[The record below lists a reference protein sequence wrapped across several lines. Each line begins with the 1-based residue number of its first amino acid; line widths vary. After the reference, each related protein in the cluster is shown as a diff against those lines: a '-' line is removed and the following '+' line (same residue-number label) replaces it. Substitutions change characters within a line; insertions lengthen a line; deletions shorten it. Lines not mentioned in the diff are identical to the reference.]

1 MKIINKLKN
10 KFNVHSKKELFAL
23 VWQFFKF
30 GLVGI
35 SNTLISLA
43 VYYILVAFGVNY
55 ILANTMGFLIS
66 VINAF
71 FWNYRYVFKDK
82 TETSI
87 PKSFTKVFLTYGISF
102 LVSTVLIW
110 FMVDI
115 LHISE
120 WIAPLIR
127 LVVTVPLNFVLN
139 KLWAFRK
146 KEKKERFDE
155 N

>member
-1 MKIINKLKN
+1 MSIVKKLQD
-10 KFNVHSKKELFAL
+10 KFNVHSKKDFFAL
-23 VWQFFKF
+23 VWQFIKF
-30 GLVGI
+30 GIVGF

-43 VYYILVAFGVNY
+43 VYYILVFFGWNY
-55 ILANTMGFLIS
+55 LLANTMGFLFFFC
-66 VINAF
+66 NAF

-87 PKSFTKVFLTYGISF
+87 PKSFSKVFITYGISY
-102 LVSTVLIW
+102 LVSTFLIW
-110 FMVDI
+110 LMVDI

-120 WIAPLIR
+120 WLAPLIR

-146 KEKKERFDE
+146 REKRK
-155 N
+155 

>member
-1 MKIINKLKN
+1 MSIVKKLQD
-10 KFNVHSKKELFAL
+10 KFNVHSKKDFFAL
-23 VWQFFKF
+23 VWQFIKF
-30 GLVGI
+30 GIVGF

-43 VYYILVAFGVNY
+43 VYYILVFLGWNY
-55 ILANTMGFLIS
+55 LFANTMGFLIS
-66 VINAF
+66 VCNAF

-87 PKSFTKVFLTYGISF
+87 PKSFSKVFITYGISY
-102 LVSTVLIW
+102 LVSTFLIW
-110 FMVDI
+110 LMVDI

-120 WIAPLIR
+120 WLAPLIR

-146 KEKKERFDE
+146 REKRK
-155 N
+155 

>member
-1 MKIINKLKN
+1 MSIVKKLQD
-10 KFNVHSKKELFAL
+10 KFNVHSKKDFFAL
-23 VWQFFKF
+23 VWQFIKF
-30 GLVGI
+30 GIVGF

-43 VYYILVAFGVNY
+43 VYYILVFLGWNY
-55 ILANTMGFLIS
+55 LLANTMCFLIS
-66 VINAF
+66 VCNAF

-87 PKSFTKVFLTYGISF
+87 PKSFSKVFITYGISY
-102 LVSTVLIW
+102 LVSTFLIW
-110 FMVDI
+110 LMVDI

-120 WIAPLIR
+120 WLAPLIR

-146 KEKKERFDE
+146 REKRK
-155 N
+155 

>member
-1 MKIINKLKN
+1 MSIVKKLQD
-10 KFNVHSKKELFAL
+10 KFNVHSKKDFFAL
-23 VWQFFKF
+23 VWQFIKF
-30 GLVGI
+30 GIVGF

-43 VYYILVAFGVNY
+43 VYYILVFFGWNY
-55 ILANTMGFLIS
+55 LLANTMGFLIS
-66 VINAF
+66 VCNAF

-87 PKSFTKVFLTYGISF
+87 PKSFSKVFITYGISY
-102 LVSTVLIW
+102 LVSTFLIW
-110 FMVDI
+110 LMVDI

-120 WIAPLIR
+120 WLAPLIR

-146 KEKKERFDE
+146 REKRK
-155 N
+155 

>member
-1 MKIINKLKN
+1 MSIVKKLQD
-10 KFNVHSKKELFAL
+10 KFNVHSKKDFFAL
-23 VWQFFKF
+23 IWQFIKF
-30 GLVGI
+30 GIVGF

-43 VYYILVAFGVNY
+43 VYYILVFFGWNY
-55 ILANTMGFLIS
+55 LLANTMGFLIS
-66 VINAF
+66 VCNAF

-87 PKSFTKVFLTYGISF
+87 PKSFSKVFITYGISY
-102 LVSTVLIW
+102 LVSTFLIW
-110 FMVDI
+110 LMVDI

-120 WIAPLIR
+120 WLAPLIR

-146 KEKKERFDE
+146 REKRK
-155 N
+155 

>member
-1 MKIINKLKN
+1 MSIVKRLQD
-10 KFNVHSKKELFAL
+10 KFNVHSKKEFFAL
-23 VWQFFKF
+23 VWQFIKF
-30 GLVGI
+30 GIVGF

-43 VYYILVAFGVNY
+43 VYYILVFFGWNY
-55 ILANTMGFLIS
+55 LLANTMGFLIS
-66 VINAF
+66 VCNAF

-87 PKSFTKVFLTYGISF
+87 PKSFSKVFITYGISY
-102 LVSTVLIW
+102 LVSTFLIW
-110 FMVDI
+110 LMVDI
-115 LHISE
+115 MHISE
-120 WIAPLIR
+120 WLAPLIR

-146 KEKKERFDE
+146 REKK

>member
-1 MKIINKLKN
+1 MSIVKKLQD
-10 KFNVHSKKELFAL
+10 KFNVHSKKDFFAL
-23 VWQFFKF
+23 VWQFIKF
-30 GLVGI
+30 GIVGF

-43 VYYILVAFGVNY
+43 VYYILVFLGWNY
-55 ILANTMGFLIS
+55 LLANTMGFLIS
-66 VINAF
+66 VCNAF

-87 PKSFTKVFLTYGISF
+87 PKSFSKVFITYGISY
-102 LVSTVLIW
+102 LVSTFLIW
-110 FMVDI
+110 LMVDI

-120 WIAPLIR
+120 WLAPLIR

-146 KEKKERFDE
+146 REKRK
-155 N
+155 

>member
-1 MKIINKLKN
+1 MSIVKRLQD

-23 VWQFFKF
+23 VWQFIKF
-30 GLVGI
+30 GIVGF

-43 VYYILVAFGVNY
+43 VYYILVFFGWNY
-55 ILANTMGFLIS
+55 LLANTMGFLIS
-66 VINAF
+66 VCNAF

-87 PKSFTKVFLTYGISF
+87 PKSFSKVFITYGISY
-102 LVSTVLIW
+102 LVSTFLIW
-110 FMVDI
+110 LMVDI
-115 LHISE
+115 MHISE
-120 WIAPLIR
+120 WLAPLIR

-146 KEKKERFDE
+146 REKKK
-155 N
+155 

>member
-1 MKIINKLKN
+1 MSIVKKLQD
-10 KFNVHSKKELFAL
+10 KFNVHSKKDFFAL
-23 VWQFFKF
+23 VWQFIKF
-30 GLVGI
+30 GIVGF

-43 VYYILVAFGVNY
+43 VYYILVFLGWNY
-55 ILANTMGFLIS
+55 LLANTMGFLIS
-66 VINAF
+66 VCNAF

-87 PKSFTKVFLTYGISF
+87 PKSFSKVFITYGISY
-102 LVSTVLIW
+102 LVSTFLIW
-110 FMVDI
+110 LMVDI

-120 WIAPLIR
+120 WLAPLIR

-146 KEKKERFDE
+146 REKKK
-155 N
+155 

>member
-1 MKIINKLKN
+1 MSIVKKLQD
-10 KFNVHSKKELFAL
+10 KFNVHSKKDFFAL
-23 VWQFFKF
+23 VWQFIKF
-30 GLVGI
+30 GIVGF

-43 VYYILVAFGVNY
+43 VYYILVFFGWNY
-55 ILANTMGFLIS
+55 LLANTMGFLIS
-66 VINAF
+66 VCNAF

-87 PKSFTKVFLTYGISF
+87 PKSFSKVFITYGISY
-102 LVSTVLIW
+102 LVSTFLIW
-110 FMVDI
+110 LMVDI

-120 WIAPLIR
+120 WLAPLIR

-146 KEKKERFDE
+146 REKKK
-155 N
+155 